1 MSVDVPF
8 RRFLDEAPDA
18 IITTTRDGLVQ
29 YWNNGAESMFGY
41 AAAEVCGRPLDEL
54 IVPADLAGEESRVI
68 ENIHV
73 TGGVTYEAVR
83 RRKDSALVYVD
94 VSAKL
99 VSGDQAGSEFILYI
113 KKDVTHLKALRDA
126 RLLDARF
133 RDLIESMPDAIV
145 MLNQAGRIV
154 LANSHAAEM
163 FGYAVGALSGKL
175 IESLLP
181 ARFRANHVAHR
192 AGYFAHPRVRSM
204 GADLEL
210 YGLRRDGSEFPVEI
224 SLSPLQTDEGR
235 LVVSAI
241 RNIGGR
247 KKAEQKF
254 RDLLESAPDAIVIVD
269 PAGAITIVNSQ
280 LEKLFGY
287 SRAELLGRKIEI
299 LLPERFQNHH
309 AAHRDHYFSD
319 PRVRPMGAGLELY
332 GRRRDATEFP
342 VEISLSPLETEDGRL
357 VSCAIRDIT
366 DRKRVEHALQEK
378 NIELANAN
386 AAKDSFLATM
396 SHELRTPLNAVIG
409 FTGTLLMKLP
419 GPLNDEQESQLRTVQ
434 GSAHHLL
441 GLINDLL
448 DVAKI
453 EAGKMDLLPEPVIC
467 QEVISEVE
475 RTLRPQADKKRIV
488 FEISMPDEPLQ
499 LYVDRRALSQIVINL
514 ANNAIK
520 FTDSG
525 RVGISVERAD
535 ARAGWMRILV
545 EDTGVGIKPEDQ
557 ARLFQAFTQLD
568 ASRRKLHEGTGL
580 GLYLSK
586 HLAGLL
592 GGSLLCESEF
602 GKGSRFIFE
611 FPAD

>member
-1 MSVDVPF
+1 MPSNVPY
-8 RRFLDEAPDA
+8 RQLLEEVPDA
-18 IITTTRDGLVQ
+18 VITTTPDGVVQ
-29 YWNNGAESMFGY
+29 YWSNGAESMFGY
-41 AAAEVCGRPLDEL
+41 GAKEACGRPLQEL
-54 IVPADLAGEESRVI
+54 IVPKEQLAEKPPVPDHLFVEGSS
-68 ENIHV
+68 
-73 TGGVTYEAVR
+73 TYETMH
-83 RRKDSALVYVD
+83 RRKDGAMIYVD
-94 VSAKL
+94 VSAK
-99 VSGDQAGSEFILYI
+99 VVNGAQGDDSFILFV

-126 RLLDARF
+126 RILDNRF

-145 MLNQAGRIV
+145 MLNRTGRIV

-163 FGYAVGALSGKL
+163 FGYAVGALSGRL

-181 ARFRANHVAHR
+181 ARFREHHVAHR

-210 YGLRRDGSEFPVEI
+210 YGLRQDGSEFPVEI
-224 SLSPLQTDEGR
+224 SLSPLETDEGK

-269 PAGAITIVNSQ
+269 PAGVIMIVNSQ
-280 LEKLFGY
+280 MEKLFGY
-287 SRAELLGRKIEI
+287 SRSELLGRRIEM
-299 LLPERFQNHH
+299 LLPERFQSHH
-309 AAHRDHYFSD
+309 ASHRNHYFAD

-332 GRRRDATEFP
+332 GCRKDATEFP

-419 GPLNDEQESQLRTVQ
+419 GPLNEEQENQLKTVQ
-434 GSAHHLL
+434 ASANHLL

-453 EAGKMDLLPEPVIC
+453 ESGKMDLLPESVVC
-467 QEVISEVE
+467 QDVVREVE
-475 RTLRPQADKKRIV
+475 RALRPQAERKQV
-488 FEISMPDEPLQ
+488 AFEIVMPDEPLR
-499 LYVDRRALSQIVINL
+499 LYVDRRALSQIIINL
-514 ANNAIK
+514 ASNAIK
-520 FTDSG
+520 FTDQG
-525 RVGISVERAD
+525 YVRLSVACPGQPGLVQL
-535 ARAGWMRILV
+535 AV
-545 EDTGVGIKPEDQ
+545 EDSGIGIRPEDR

-568 ASRRKLHEGTGL
+568 SSRRRLHEGTGL
-580 GLYLSK
+580 GLYLSR

-592 GGSLLCESEF
+592 GGGIRCESEF

-611 FPAD
+611 FPAR